1 MSDRDAVDTTARH
14 PLVVSFRTIRRAV
27 GTVGLVLPLLGPV
40 GWLVWGIPLQDNLS
54 SYYHTPLR
62 DVFVGLMCSLGLF
75 FFCYRGHDR
84 FEDWTANLACVFA
97 LGLAFFPVDPQPLRL
112 MGDHTWTGI
121 VHGLAGAG
129 FFLTMALYSLLHL
142 PKSRHAIGH
151 DGLPNG
157 GASLPIDREGEEVPE
172 PHRFERHLLYRL
184 SGVSILVA
192 MLAMGVYFAL
202 PGGWKETADLYNA
215 LYVLESIAI
224 WSYAGA
230 WLLKGRFIVAD
241 LAVEVIAVAEQRV
254 AKRLGLPEWK
264 R

>member
-1 MSDRDAVDTTARH
+1 
-14 PLVVSFRTIRRAV
+14 VVSFRTIRRAV

-97 LGLAFFPVDPQPLRL
+97 LGLALFPVDPQPLRL
-112 MGDHTWTGI
+112 TGDHTWVAV

-129 FFLTMALYSLLHL
+129 FFLTMAVYSLLHL
-142 PKSRHAIGH
+142 PKSRRALNPQ
-151 DGLPNG
+151 DLL
-157 GASLPIDREGEEVPE
+157 AREDDEADEVE
-172 PHRFERHLLYRL
+172 PHRFERNMLYRL

-192 MLAMGVYFAL
+192 MLAMGVYFIL
-202 PGGWKETADLYNA
+202 PGGWKETADRFNVLYM
-215 LYVLESIAI
+215 LETIAI

-241 LAVEVIAVAEQRV
+241 LAVEAVAMAEHRLLE
-254 AKRLGLPEWK
+254 RLGWPELK